1 MMDHLI
7 RWIPKKMLSKLIF
20 CTWTPLI
27 RREAVVITMG
37 TIAADSTTIDRK
49 ISMTRKN
56 KKKRSHQ
63 QSAYW
68 KADHEIHGED
78 WNHPHGNTHSGLLLR
93 GTGSP
98 CPPKMNPEGEMT
110 MKPDYRNWMPRGMII
125 GLGTAAGVLAA
136 GSAAAVWSRLP
147 LDRTSRHLA
156 GAAWSLYAREMFSY
170 EGGRQLSRQIVEGVA
185 ASITL
190 PEGGVGLDVGCG
202 SGALT
207 IACAKRNPQ
216 GRMVGVDRW
225 GVEYA
230 SYSRKLCE
238 RNAQAEGVDNIT
250 FQKGDA
256 RHLDF
261 PDETFDAVTSNYVY
275 HNITGAD
282 KQALLRETLRVLKK
296 GGIFAIHDLMEP
308 SRYGDMDEFLRKLRE
323 EGFQEARLLP
333 TADGTFMTPRE
344 GKTLFLSGSALLVGR
359 K

>member
-1 MMDHLI
+1 
-7 RWIPKKMLSKLIF
+7 
-20 CTWTPLI
+20 
-27 RREAVVITMG
+27 
-37 TIAADSTTIDRK
+37 
-49 ISMTRKN
+49 
-56 KKKRSHQ
+56 
-63 QSAYW
+63 
-68 KADHEIHGED
+68 
-78 WNHPHGNTHSGLLLR
+78 
-93 GTGSP
+93 
-98 CPPKMNPEGEMT
+98 
-110 MKPDYRNWMPRGMII
+110 MKPDYRNWMPRGMI
-125 GLGTAAGVLAA
+125 
-136 GSAAAVWSRLP
+136 
-147 LDRTSRHLA
+147 
-156 GAAWSLYAREMFSY
+156 
-170 EGGRQLSRQIVEGVA
+170 
-185 ASITL
+185 
-190 PEGGVGLDVGCG
+190 VGLDVGCG

-216 GRMVGVDRW
+216 GRMVGIDRW

-238 RNAQAEGVDNIT
+238 RNAQAEGVDNVA

-308 SRYGDMDEFLRKLRE
+308 SRYGDMDDFLRKLRE

-333 TADGTFMTPRE
+333 TADGTFMTRGE
-344 GKTLFLSGSALLVGR
+344 GKRLFLSGSTLLVGR